1 MNRMR
6 VAGLW
11 RYPVKSLAG
20 ELLHEGRFTL
30 DGVAGDRALHV
41 RNARS
46 FLTGRVRHGLLTI
59 PATTGDDGSPLVA
72 GFRWDSRE
80 AAGVIRTHGGADA
93 ELGAYSSPERFDVAN
108 LLVAT
113 DGTVD
118 QFGHDIRR
126 LRPNLLISGVTA
138 GSEGSW
144 PGRAIAIGDAVIG
157 VHSLRGR
164 CVVTSIDPDTGDRTP
179 EVLRRIRRDFAGQLG
194 LNAWV
199 IREGT
204 VCLDDPVTLVDT
216 AARPSHLGG
225 WVVGAPYDL

>member
-1 MNRMR
+1 MNGMR

-20 ELLHEGRFTL
+20 EPLHEAELTL
-30 DGVAGDRALHV
+30 DGVAGDRAVHV

-46 FLTGRVRHGLLTI
+46 FLTGRVRHGLLAI
-59 PATTGDDGSPLVA
+59 PATTGDDGTPLVA

-80 AAGVIRTHGGADA
+80 AAEVIRTRGGADA
-93 ELGAYSSPERFDVAN
+93 ELAAYSGPERFDVAN

-126 LRPNLLISGVTA
+126 LRPNLLISGVPA
-138 GSEGSW
+138 GSERSW
-144 PGRAIAIGDAVIG
+144 PGRGVAIGDAVIG
-157 VHSLRGR
+157 IHSLRDR
-164 CVVTSIDPDTGDRTP
+164 CVVTSIDPDSGNRTP
-179 EVLRRIRRDFAGQLG
+179 EVFRRIRRDFAGQLG

-199 IREGT
+199 IRGGT
-204 VCLDDPVTLVDT
+204 VRLHDPVVLADI
-216 AARPSHLGG
+216 AARPNHLGG
-225 WVVGAPYDL
+225 WVVGAPYEP

>member
-1 MNRMR
+1 MNGMR

-20 ELLHEGRFTL
+20 EPLHEARLTL
-30 DGVAGDRALHV
+30 DGVAGDRAVHV

-46 FLTGRVRHGLLTI
+46 FLTGRVRHGFLRI
-59 PATTGDDGSPLVA
+59 PATTGDDGTPLVA
-72 GFRWDSRE
+72 GFRWNSPE
-80 AAGVIRTHGGADA
+80 AAGAIRAHGGADA
-93 ELGAYSSPERFDVAN
+93 ELAAYSGPERFDVAN

-118 QFGHDIRR
+118 EFGHDIRR
-126 LRPNLLISGVTA
+126 LRPNLLISGVPA
-138 GSEGSW
+138 GSECSW
-144 PGRAIAIGDAVIG
+144 PGHAIAIGDVLIG
-157 VHSLRGR
+157 IHSLRDR

-179 EVLRRIRRDFAGQLG
+179 EVFRRIRRDFAGQLC

-204 VCLDDPVTLVDT
+204 VRPHDPVTLADT
-216 AARPSHLGG
+216 AATPNHLGG
-225 WVVGAPYDL
+225 WVVCAPYDL